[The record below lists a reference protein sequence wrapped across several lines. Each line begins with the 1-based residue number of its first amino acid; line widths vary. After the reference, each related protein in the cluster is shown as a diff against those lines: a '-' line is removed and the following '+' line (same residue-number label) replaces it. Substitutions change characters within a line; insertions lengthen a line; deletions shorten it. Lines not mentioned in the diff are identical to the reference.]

1 MPRPK
6 KISMQTIAD
15 KLGISRNA
23 VSLALSNKKGIG
35 EELRQRVI
43 QTAQEV
49 GYLTE
54 AGQSSVSAPILVL
67 VPDRVMSH
75 EDNEHFLFYHDL
87 IWGLDRRLQEEGY
100 SAVIVRIS
108 MAQEQDQILP
118 ELALHIDYQGI
129 IAFGI
134 LERDYIAKVQQVLP
148 KPMLLFDSYYREI
161 ESSAVTSANVEGA
174 CAAVNSLI
182 EAGHQRI
189 GCIAPVNLTTSHEER
204 WFGYTKAMLQHKLQ
218 PDFSLCLLES
228 EGFVRTQEELSS
240 YCDRFGE
247 GGYPTAVFCGN
258 DRIALLLMKELEKR
272 GLQVPRD
279 VSVIGFDGLAMS
291 AEANPP
297 LTTMAVNKKALCT
310 AAVEVLGH
318 MLRQPDGPAVRCSA
332 APVLRMGGS
341 VRHLS

>member
-35 EELRQRVI
+35 DELRQLVI

-49 GYLTE
+49 GYPLND
-54 AGQSSVSAPILVL
+54 GQSSVSAPILVL
-67 VPDRVMSH
+67 VPERIMSH
-75 EDNEHFLFYHDL
+75 EDSEHLLFYHDL
-87 IWGLDRRLQEEGY
+87 IWGLDSRLQEEGY

-108 MAQEQDQILP
+108 LAQERERILP
-118 ELALHIDYQGI
+118 ELVQRIDCQGI

-134 LERDYIAKVQQVLP
+134 LEKDYIVKVQQTLT
-148 KPMLLFDSYYREI
+148 KPLLLFDSYYRDI
-161 ESSAVTSANVEGA
+161 EASAVTSANIEGA

-182 EAGHQRI
+182 EAGHRRI

-204 WFGYTKAMLQHKLQ
+204 WFGYTKAMLENKLR
-218 PDFSLCLLES
+218 PDFALCLLES
-228 EGFVRTQEELSS
+228 GGFDRTQEELSA

-247 GGYPTAVFCGN
+247 AEYPTAVFCGN

-272 GLQVPRD
+272 GVQVPGD
-279 VSVIGFDGLAMS
+279 VSVIGFDGLAVS
-291 AEANPP
+291 AEADPP
-297 LTTMAVNKKALCT
+297 LTTMAVNKKALCS
-310 AAVEVLGH
+310 ASVEVLGQ
-318 MLRQPDGPAVRCSA
+318 MLRHSGAPVVRCSA

-341 VRHLS
+341 VRILA

>member
-35 EELRQRVI
+35 EELRQLVI
-43 QTAQEV
+43 RTAQEV
-49 GYLTE
+49 GYLADT
-54 AGQSSVSAPILVL
+54 AQASFSAPILVL

-87 IWGLDRRLQEEGY
+87 IWGLDRQLQEEGY

-108 MAQEQDQILP
+108 LAQEQERILP
-118 ELALHIDYQGI
+118 ELVQHIDYRGI

-134 LERDYIAKVQQVLP
+134 LERDYIVKVRQTIT

-161 ESSAVTSANVEGA
+161 DASAVTSANIEGA
-174 CAAVNSLI
+174 CVAVNSLI

-204 WFGYTKAMLQHKLQ
+204 WFGYTKAMLQNKLQ
-218 PDFSLCLLES
+218 PDFALCLLES
-228 EGFVRTQEELSS
+228 EGFSRTQEELAA
-240 YCDRFGE
+240 YCDRFVE
-247 GGYPTAVFCGN
+247 GKYPTAVFCGN
-258 DRIALLLMKELEKR
+258 DRIALLFMKELETR
-272 GLQVPRD
+272 GLQVPGD

-310 AAVEVLGH
+310 AAVEVLGQ
-318 MLRQPDGPAVRCSA
+318 MLRQPESSAVRCST

-341 VRHLS
+341 VKGLR

>member
-35 EELRQRVI
+35 EELRQLVV

-49 GYLTE
+49 GYPLND
-54 AGQSSVSAPILVL
+54 GQSSVSAPVLVL
-67 VPDRVMSH
+67 VPERILSH

-87 IWGLDRRLQEEGY
+87 IWGLDSRLQEEGY
-100 SAVIVRIS
+100 SAVLVRIS
-108 MAQEQDQILP
+108 IAQEEERILP
-118 ELALHIDYQGI
+118 ELVQHIDYQGI

-134 LERDYIAKVQQVLP
+134 LEKDYILKVQQTLT
-148 KPMLLFDSYYREI
+148 KPMLLFDSYYRDI
-161 ESSAVTSANVEGA
+161 EASAVTSANIEGA
-174 CAAVNSLI
+174 CYAVHSLI
-182 EAGHQRI
+182 EAGHKRI

-204 WFGYTKAMLQHKLQ
+204 WFGYTKAMLQNNLQ

-228 EGFVRTQEELSS
+228 EGFDRTQEELSA

-247 GGYPTAVFCGN
+247 GDYPTAVFCGN
-258 DRIALLLMKELEKR
+258 DRIALLLMKELDKR
-272 GLQVPRD
+272 GVPVPGR

-291 AEANPP
+291 AEADPP

-310 AAVEVLGH
+310 AAVEVLGQ
-318 MLRQPDGPAVRCSA
+318 MLRQPESPVVRCSA

-341 VRHLS
+341 VRSLA